1 MASAANETPGI
12 PEIWN
17 IPVFLSRT
25 PVLLLASPAAPRGIH
40 LNNCVSLGV
49 SISFLIILLNVSST
63 KFLSLKKKKSIYL
76 VLQFLSQLQVL
87 DVDVVP
93 NSGLSQIPWELLAE
107 QRPLRQE
114 VTN

>member
-1 MASAANETPGI
+1 M
-12 PEIWN
+12 
-17 IPVFLSRT
+17 
-25 PVLLLASPAAPRGIH
+25 LLLASPAAPRGIH

-49 SISFLIILLNVSST
+49 SISFLIILPNVSST
-63 KFLSLKKKKSIYL
+63 KFLSLKKKSIYL